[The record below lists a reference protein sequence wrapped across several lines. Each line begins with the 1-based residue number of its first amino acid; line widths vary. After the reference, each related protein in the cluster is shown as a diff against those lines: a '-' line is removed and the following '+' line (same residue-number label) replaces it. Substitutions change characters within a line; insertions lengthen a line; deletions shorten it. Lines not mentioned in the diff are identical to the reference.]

1 MDTKEK
7 PTGELADGGIMA
19 LLATLVVMEEA
30 MVAEENKN
38 STEYLEKLFSKLHD
52 MLLSDQDSLKQ
63 VILKKEAPKFHFS
76 INDKMYIEIKS
87 GAELYL
93 MKSKEAKEG
102 KVYVFFSLALEFWSG
117 FLILEE
123 YLEDLEPN

>member
-1 MDTKEK
+1 
-7 PTGELADGGIMA
+7 
-19 LLATLVVMEEA
+19 

-102 KVYVFFSLALEFWSG
+102 KVYVFSPWHWNSG
-117 FLILEE
+117 RVFLILEE

>member
-1 MDTKEK
+1 
-7 PTGELADGGIMA
+7 MA

-102 KVYVFFSLALEFWSG
+102 KVYVFSPWHWNSG
-117 FLILEE
+117 RVFLILEE

>member
-1 MDTKEK
+1 
-7 PTGELADGGIMA
+7 MA

-38 STEYLEKLFSKLHD
+38 STEYLQKLFSKLHD

-93 MKSKEAKEG
+93 MKSKEAREG
-102 KVYVFFSLALEFWSG
+102 KVYVFSPWHWNSG
-117 FLILEE
+117 RVFLILEE

>member
-1 MDTKEK
+1 
-7 PTGELADGGIMA
+7 
-19 LLATLVVMEEA
+19 

-102 KVYVFFSLALEFWSG
+102 KVYVFSPWHWNSG
-117 FLILEE
+117 RVF
-123 YLEDLEPN
+123 